1 MMHPATTLN
10 LQHLLTS
17 HFTSFRLIDLMRN
30 YLLAEMI
37 DLSPCACAQSLGL
50 RNIVQES
57 RWEWRLTT
65 DALHPHGL
73 LTIDFNMQQPTTFR
87 WGNLLERK
95 S

>member
-17 HFTSFRLIDLMRN
+17 QVTSFRLIDR
-30 YLLAEMI
+30 
-37 DLSPCACAQSLGL
+37 PCACAQSLGL

-57 RWEWRLTT
+57 GWEWRLTT
-65 DALHPHGL
+65 DALRPYGL
-73 LTIDFNMQQPTTFR
+73 LTIEFNMQQPTTFR

-95 S
+95 L